1 MPPRNLP
8 LFSSK
13 PPSSTPTNPDLSV
26 FCSPHDLVA
35 IVSAD
40 NTDVVVYR
48 LNGQVAFTVKSKD
61 PDEIS
66 VTAVQWKPDG
76 ELLAVGWSD
85 GTWGVFEGGS
95 GRVVGEGRVSGC
107 SGVGEWKMDLEPGWG
122 LDEEEED
129 AVVGVAGFGWEKHE
143 IPNEKVGASAR
154 AEQRELDTEGWADG
168 LGDDEEGEDEDE
180 EELQAPAQLADL
192 PRAITTLDTTKLLP
206 RMSAIPSHGLR
217 AGPEGARFATQATT
231 DGVFEVKKTDV
242 SGSVDALIVYTKSGD
257 VRVLLD
263 DSVPIGSF
271 SFDSI
276 PFKHASHPLARSHVL
291 LSRTS
296 EGQLQYNTQDLP
308 LGSLGGPLLNVIA
321 RDTKRMQSTLAYLTQ
336 VIRCITHDY
345 TTELQFPTRLMNNI
359 NMMLSESDQPQGDLA
374 YNLRHLAM
382 TGQLTP
388 IMLEWLTD
396 IVKEPNHKRWD
407 TAIGGMYSRIQNH
420 VFVNLLPALDR
431 MSMAVCSL
439 RGQADLHKDTTTF
452 DVEPLLFSNILEG
465 IDALRLAAQKI
476 QLICIH
482 EWQQFRAFSK
492 WLRVQIEIGTAG
504 PFSKNAL
511 ETEEKEAMGI
521 DHGQVLAYIN
531 ETMKQS
537 KLVPFVQ
544 KPPELRGVVDRADFF
559 TQPILQQISY
569 TSAKEAIKKS
579 DEPPPPPTTTTNGKI
594 TPSSSLNLQA
604 ITVSLTGHVRV
615 VLDRITTW
623 QSKMLPSPMTFDGP
637 ESIPAEAR
645 ACDMRML
652 ANRSGDLVV
661 NVLLVDKTILYMHT
675 KHSSRGSYEL
685 STENTEQGSEE
696 RGGGKGDEKLLDAK
710 FLTETSCVL
719 LRRHRHSAIS
729 TEQPEGTIN
738 EISSYS
744 LHLLPLTPGLT
755 LPPPS
760 FLSTQESVIHSFA
773 PDDSFR
779 PEKIL
784 VGGRKGRRVC
794 LVFGEEGRGWR
805 VLDLG
810 GLEGVESGV
819 GTGGGKKGDEGEG
832 MGMEGW

>member
-1 MPPRNLP
+1 MSEPTPRKLP

-13 PPSSTPTNPDLSV
+13 NPSTPVNADLSV
-26 FCSPHDLVA
+26 FCSPHDLIA
-35 IVSAD
+35 IVTAD
-40 NTDVVVYR
+40 NDVVIYR
-48 LNGQVAFTVKSKD
+48 LNGQVAFTVKCKD
-61 PDEIS
+61 PDEVS
-66 VTAVQWKPDG
+66 VSAVEWKPDG
-76 ELLAVGWSD
+76 SLLAVGWSD
-85 GTWGVFEGGS
+85 GSWGVHDGGS
-95 GRVVGEGRVSGC
+95 GKLVSEGRVAGSAG
-107 SGVGEWKMDLEPGWG
+107 GEEWKMDLEPGWG
-122 LDEEEED
+122 PEDEEEG
-129 AVVGVAGFGWEKHE
+129 AVGVAGFGWEKHE
-143 IPNEKVGASAR
+143 IPPSKATAR
-154 AEQRELDTEGWADG
+154 ALAEQRELDTEGWAEG
-168 LGDDEEGEDEDE
+168 LKDDEEDDED
-180 EELQAPAQLADL
+180 LKAAAQLADL

-231 DGVFEVKKTDV
+231 DGVFEVKKLDV

-439 RGQADLHKDTTTF
+439 RGQADFHKDTTTF

-537 KLVPFVQ
+537 KLISFVQ
-544 KPPELRGVVDRADFF
+544 KLPELRGVVDRAGFF
-559 TQPILQQISY
+559 KQPVLQQICY
-569 TSAKEAIKKS
+569 NSAKQALERLE
-579 DEPPPPPTTTTNGKI
+579 EP
-594 TPSSSLNLQA
+594 TPANEVKEISPSLNLQA
-604 ITVSLTGHVRV
+604 IAVSLTGHVRV

-623 QSKMLPSPMTFDGP
+623 QSKMLPSSMTFDGP
-637 ESIPAEAR
+637 ETVPAEAR
-645 ACDMRML
+645 ACDMRMI
-652 ANRSGDLVV
+652 ANRGGDLVV
-661 NVLLVDKTILYMHT
+661 NVLLADKATLYLHT
-675 KHSSRGSYEL
+675 KHSSKGSHEL
-685 STENTEQGSEE
+685 SPESNDQPSSSED
-696 RGGGKGDEKLLDAK
+696 DEELLDAK
-710 FLTETSCVL
+710 FLSEKHCIL
-719 LRRHRHSAIS
+719 LRRTSEESESESDTNTPH
-729 TEQPEGTIN
+729 
-738 EISSYS
+738 YS
-744 LHLLPLTPGLT
+744 LNIIHLEPGLT
-755 LPPPS
+755 TPPS
-760 FLSTQESVIHSFA
+760 FLSAEAVLHHFA
-773 PDDSFR
+773 PDDAFR
-779 PEKIL
+779 PERLL
-784 VGGRKGRRVC
+784 VGGRRDKQVC
-794 LVFGEEGRGWR
+794 VVFGDAGKAWR
-805 VLDLG
+805 VFDLSRRYVDAVLPLKAGRDALGLG
-810 GLEGVESGV
+810 GAGEESV
-819 GTGGGKKGDEGEG
+819 V
-832 MGMEGW
+832 W